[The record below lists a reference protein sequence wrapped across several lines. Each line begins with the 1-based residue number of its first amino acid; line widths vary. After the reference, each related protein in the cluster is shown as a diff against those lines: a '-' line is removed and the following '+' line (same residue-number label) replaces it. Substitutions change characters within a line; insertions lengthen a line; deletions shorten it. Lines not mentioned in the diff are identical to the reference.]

1 METDRRD
8 EIAASVAAG
17 QALGPGYEEALAEG
31 LVERISAEIDDRIA
45 TQIAAQIDGRV
56 SAEVDGRVAA
66 QLEEYVGCRHVRRAR
81 RRAARSNRPSV
92 LLALGSMV
100 VASVASAIVLI
111 PGSQQATANGTIRT
125 GPGSGALVLTA
136 VIWIVIA
143 VVNMAYAQRQQQ

>member
-31 LVERISAEIDDRIA
+31 LVERISAEIDDR
-45 TQIAAQIDGRV
+45 IAAQIDGRV

-100 VASVASAIVLI
+100 VAAVASAIVLI
-111 PGSQQATANGTIRT
+111 PGSQQATSNGTIRT